1 MEIGI
6 DCVEINRF
14 ADQGTVFFKRVFTD
28 REINYCENKGKPLQH
43 YAGKFAGKEAV
54 IKALHPFGVS
64 LDVGKIEI
72 LNDEFGRPVVNLA
85 CESPDSYI
93 IKISLSHSNSIAMA
107 VAVAVRKSG

>member
-1 MEIGI
+1 MEIGV
-6 DCVEINRF
+6 DCVDINRF
-14 ADQGTVFFKRVFTD
+14 TGQGTDFFKKIFTEK
-28 REINYCENKGKPLQH
+28 EIIYCENKGKPLQH

-93 IKISLSHSNSIAMA
+93 IDECKNNPIPDGENGLPF
-107 VAVAVRKSG
+107 